1 MAPGGPADK
10 KNNVLPLWGN
20 EKTMNLNNLILTNIL
35 SSPYFKVNL
44 YKLKTYHEVVDEI
57 YYNVQHLEPWEKG
70 SRKTSGQTGMCGGVR
85 GVGAGGI
92 VSTAFCILYKLFTL
106 KLTRKQL
113 LGLMNHCDSPY
124 IRALG
129 FMYIRFT
136 QPPADLVDW
145 YEPYLDDDEE
155 LDVKAGGG
163 QMLRIGD
170 MLRHLLT
177 KLEWFATLFP
187 RIPVPIQKEIERRL
201 AMHPPKVAAA
211 VQEAEPEAGPA
222 ASTAAAADGRALSPE
237 PRRRRS
243 PYARD
248 PSSGRDT
255 PRDSSWDRDRQR
267 ARRSRSRERHREHHH
282 RSRSPR
288 DGRLHRTHD
297 RPPRDERGREGHSR
311 EERVRDDR
319 SRDERPRDER
329 LRDDR
334 SRDDRPRDDRSHDRS
349 RDDRSRNDRPR
360 DERSREDRSR
370 DDKLRGD
377 RSRDDRIRAE
387 KPREPDR
394 YESGSHRHRGSPERS
409 RHRERSGESSMY
421 DYRGS
426 SRKERSYSPVARNHH
441 R

>member
-1 MAPGGPADK
+1 MAVAASAKGGSSAAKWFRAGCARTPTRALRSKSGSASLIRSVCEGMARKIVDAHGA
-10 KNNVLPLWGN
+10 VLPLV
-20 EKTMNLNNLILTNIL
+20 
-35 SSPYFKVNL
+35 P
-44 YKLKTYHEVVDEI
+44 
-57 YYNVQHLEPWEKG
+57 
-70 SRKTSGQTGMCGGVR
+70 
-85 GVGAGGI
+85 
-92 VSTAFCILYKLFTL
+92 TL
-106 KLTRKQL
+106 CK
-113 LGLMNHCDSPY
+113 
-124 IRALG
+124 
-129 FMYIRFT
+129 
-136 QPPADLVDW
+136 
-145 YEPYLDDDEE
+145 E